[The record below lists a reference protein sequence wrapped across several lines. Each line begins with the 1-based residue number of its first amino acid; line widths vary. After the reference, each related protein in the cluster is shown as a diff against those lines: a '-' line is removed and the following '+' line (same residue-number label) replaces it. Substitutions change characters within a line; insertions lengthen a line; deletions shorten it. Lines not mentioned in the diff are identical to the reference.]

1 MDRIGRKRELPA
13 ETVPILYIVTYL
25 PFRYKEE
32 RMKLFMKTAMRY
44 RIPIKK
50 ACRSLSALFLAACLT
65 VCLSLPAQA
74 EGFDFGWDQD
84 EQNPE
89 GPHCKSII
97 MLNLDTDTVVYALN
111 PDERLSMASLT
122 KIMSYIVAY
131 ETIPDIENT
140 VITVPQ
146 SVADDLEGTGSSLA
160 GIAVGEELTGLQLL
174 YLMMVPSGNDAA
186 LTLAEYVD
194 SLHAQG
200 LIAPKEEGK
209 PEDPQAAQG
218 GGESAPGSGQAQADD
233 PQAAPQ
239 GEAAGEPEMALLAEG
254 GDSPEDGGTEDGGE
268 EEFTGDPAGYTP
280 DSYFVQLMNKKAEEL
295 GCRNTHF
302 TNPHGLYNP
311 DHYSTARD
319 LARIAE
325 YAMTLPNFTDITGT
339 FAYVKPATNV
349 NESEETFHSTNK
361 LLQNYMDEQSG
372 IEYYYKSATGIKTGS
387 HNQAGYCLAASAT
400 ALGYTYVVICLG
412 DMEGYEEGIHGEMLD
427 ARSLFR
433 WALENLGK
441 KTVAVPG
448 EVLSSVNLEYAFQQ
462 DQLLLAAGESASVML
477 PNSVD
482 ASSIV
487 VTVNKPESVQAPVR
501 KGEQVGTATLSYADE
516 VIATVPLV
524 AAESVSRSDLLAS
537 WEQGKSLLSSPWFVV
552 IIAVIV
558 ALIVVYFILM
568 VMYRRKQRMLRR
580 VRKFRDM

>member
-1 MDRIGRKRELPA
+1 
-13 ETVPILYIVTYL
+13 
-25 PFRYKEE
+25 
-32 RMKLFMKTAMRY
+32 MKNALGYT
-44 RIPIKK
+44 IPIKK
-50 ACRSLSALFLAACLT
+50 ACRALLSLLLAACLAA
-65 VCLSLPAQA
+65 SLCAPARA

-84 EQNPE
+84 EQNPD
-89 GPHCKSII
+89 GPHCKSIL

-146 SVADDLEGTGSSLA
+146 SVADELEGTGSSLA
-160 GIAVGEELTGLQLL
+160 DIAVGEELTGLQLL

-186 LTLAEYVD
+186 LTLAKYVD
-194 SLHAQG
+194 SLYAQG
-200 LIAPKEEGK
+200 LIAPKEEEQT
-209 PEDPQAAQG
+209 EDPQAAQG
-218 GGESAPGSGQAQADD
+218 DSTPSGSQAQGDD
-233 PQAAPQ
+233 PQGAPQ
-239 GEAAGEPEMALLAEG
+239 AGTAGEPVAAPMAEG

-311 DHYSTARD
+311 EHYSTARD

-339 FAYVKPATNV
+339 FAYVKPATNM
-349 NESEETFHSTNK
+349 NDSEETFHSTNK

-372 IEYYYKSATGIKTGS
+372 IDYYYKSATGIKTGS
-387 HNQAGYCLAASAT
+387 HDQAGYCLAASAT

-412 DMEGYEEGIHGEMLD
+412 DMEGYAEGIRGEMLD

-433 WALENLGK
+433 WALENLEK
-441 KTVAVPG
+441 KTVAVQG

-487 VTVNKPESVQAPVR
+487 LTVNKPESVQAPVR

-516 VIATVPLV
+516 VISTVPLV

-537 WEQGKSLLSSPWFVV
+537 WEQGKSLLSSPWFLV

-558 ALIVVYFILM
+558 ALIIVYFILM

>member
-1 MDRIGRKRELPA
+1 MKN
-13 ETVPILYIVTYL
+13 TM
-25 PFRYKEE
+25 RYK
-32 RMKLFMKTAMRY
+32 
-44 RIPIKK
+44 IPIKK
-50 ACRSLSALFLAACLT
+50 ACRALLSLLLGVCLAA
-65 VCLSLPAQA
+65 SLCVPARA

-84 EQNPE
+84 EQNPD
-89 GPHCKSII
+89 GPHCKSIL

-146 SVADDLEGTGSSLA
+146 SVADELEGTGSSLA
-160 GIAVGEELTGLQLL
+160 DIAVGEELTGLQLL

-186 LTLAEYVD
+186 LTLAKYVD
-194 SLHAQG
+194 SLYAQG
-200 LIAPKEEGK
+200 LIAPEEEQQT
-209 PEDPQAAQG
+209 EDPQAAG
-218 GGESAPGSGQAQADD
+218 GGTPSSSQAQVDD
-233 PQAAPQ
+233 PQGALQAA
-239 GEAAGEPEMALLAEG
+239 AAGEPEIAPMAEG
-254 GDSPEDGGTEDGGE
+254 GGSPEEGGTEGDG

-280 DSYFVQLMNKKAEEL
+280 DSYFVQLMNKKAEAL

-311 DHYSTARD
+311 EHYSTARD

-349 NESEETFHSTNK
+349 NDSESTFHSTNK

-372 IEYYYKSATGIKTGS
+372 IDYYYKSATGIKTGS
-387 HNQAGYCLAASAT
+387 HDQAGYCLAASAT
-400 ALGYTYVVICLG
+400 ALGYTYVVVCLG
-412 DMEGYEEGIHGEMLD
+412 DMDGYAEGIHGEMLD

-441 KTVAVPG
+441 KTVAVQG

-462 DQLLLAAGESASVML
+462 DQLLLAAGETASVML

-516 VIATVPLV
+516 VISTVPLV

-537 WEQGKSLLSSPWFVV
+537 WEQGKSLLSSPWFLV

-558 ALIVVYFILM
+558 ALIIVYFILM